1 MSEAPASRPEPL
13 LSVRGLR
20 VAFGTPRHEL
30 VAVDGVDFDVGPG
43 EVLGLAGES
52 GSGKSLTLRSI
63 LRLVKPPARVSGQVL
78 WRGRD
83 ILRMPEP
90 EVRRVRGAEIAMIFQ
105 EPMSALNPVL
115 TVGAQIRENLE
126 EHTDLDGAAR
136 QARAIEL
143 LDLVGI
149 PAAKSRIDDYPHQFS
164 GGMRQRAMI
173 AIALA
178 SNPQLLLADEPT
190 TALDVTIQDQ
200 ILKLILR
207 LRRDLNM
214 SVVLVTHDLGVIAQT
229 CDRLAVMY
237 AGRVAE
243 AGPVAEIFDRAAPC
257 LYARPA
263 QLGAARRRAA
273 AAVEFDRR
281 PAAEPLSDQRAGC
294 AFAPRC
300 SVRGGGVQRAPS
312 RRWSASRRCT
322 SPPAC
327 SIARWRSDERRAN
340 QPAPIMQVEDL
351 HMAFKRPRSMMERL
365 TGAPIQHRPCP
376 ERRQPHGGA
385 RRDAGHRRRIRMR
398 QVDARALPG
407 PALRADWRA
416 RSATTGTMC

>member
-1 MSEAPASRPEPL
+1 VNAKPPREEPL

-30 VAVDGVDFDVGPG
+30 VAVDGVDFDVAPG

-63 LRLVKPPARVSGQVL
+63 LRLVKPPARVGGAVL

-83 ILRMPEP
+83 ILRMTEP
-90 EVRRVRGAEIAMIFQ
+90 EVRRVRGAEIAIIFQ

-115 TVGAQIRENLE
+115 TVGAQILENLE
-126 EHTDLDGAAR
+126 EHTGLDAAAR

-149 PAAKSRIDDYPHQFS
+149 PAAKSRIEDYPHQFS

-178 SNPQLLLADEPT
+178 SNPKLLLADEPT

-237 AGRVAE
+237 AGRVVE
-243 AGPVAEIFDRAAPC
+243 AGPVAEIF
-257 LYARPA
+257 A
-263 QLGAARRRAA
+263 QPRHAYTLGLLNSVPRGGGLRQ
-273 AAVEFDRR
+273 
-281 PAAEPLSDQRAGC
+281 PLSSIAGQPPSLSERLPGC

-300 SVRGGGVQRAPS
+300 SFVV
-312 RRWSASRRCT
+312 
-322 SPPAC
+322 PAC
-327 SIARWRSDERRAN
+327 GDSKPPLIDV
-340 QPAPIMQVEDL
+340 APL
-351 HMAFKRPRSMMERL
+351 HE
-365 TGAPIQHRPCP
+365 
-376 ERRQPHGGA
+376 
-385 RRDAGHRRRIRMR
+385 
-398 QVDARALPG
+398 
-407 PALRADWRA
+407 
-416 RSATTGTMC
+416 SACLEHSKVAQR

>member
-1 MSEAPASRPEPL
+1 MNGATENMEPV

-30 VAVDGVDFDVGPG
+30 LAVDGVDFDVRPG

-52 GSGKSLTLRSI
+52 GSGKSLTLRAI
-63 LRLVKPPARVSGQVL
+63 LRLVKAPARVSGQVL

-83 ILRMPEP
+83 VLRMTEP
-90 EVRRVRGAEIAMIFQ
+90 EVRGMRGAEIAMIFQ

-126 EHTDLDGAAR
+126 EHTDLEGATL

-178 SNPQLLLADEPT
+178 SNPKLLLADEPT

-207 LRRDLNM
+207 LRRELHM

-237 AGRVAE
+237 AGRVVE
-243 AGPVAEIFDRAAPC
+243 AGPVAEIFE
-257 LYARPA
+257 RPRHA
-263 QLGAARRRAA
+263 YTLGLLNSVPRGGALRQ
-273 AAVEFDRR
+273 
-281 PAAEPLSDQRAGC
+281 PLSSIAGQPPGLSDRPAGC

-300 SVRGGGVQRAPS
+300 QFVAPE
-312 RRWSASRRCT
+312 CNT
-322 SPPAC
+322 GKPPLVDIAPMHETAC
-327 SIARWRSDERRAN
+327 
-340 QPAPIMQVEDL
+340 L
-351 HMAFKRPRSMMERL
+351 
-365 TGAPIQHRPCP
+365 QHRKLA
-376 ERRQPHGGA
+376 Q
-385 RRDAGHRRRIRMR
+385 
-398 QVDARALPG
+398 
-407 PALRADWRA
+407 
-416 RSATTGTMC
+416 T

>member
-1 MSEAPASRPEPL
+1 MSQREAL
-13 LSVRGLR
+13 LSVRSLR

-30 VAVDGVDFDVGPG
+30 VAVDGVDFDVHGG
-43 EVLGLAGES
+43 EVVGLAGES

-63 LRLVKPPARVSGQVL
+63 LRLVKPPARVTGEIL

-83 ILRMPEP
+83 ILRMAEP
-90 EVRRVRGAEIAMIFQ
+90 EVRRVRGGEIAMIFQ

-115 TVGAQIRENLE
+115 TVGTQILENVQ
-126 EHTDLDGAAR
+126 EHTELDTAAR
-136 QARAIEL
+136 RARAIEL

-178 SNPQLLLADEPT
+178 SNPKLLLADEPT

-207 LRRDLNM
+207 LRRDLSM

-237 AGRVAE
+237 AGRVVE
-243 AGPVAEIFDRAAPC
+243 AGPVADIF
-257 LYARPA
+257 A
-263 QLGAARRRAA
+263 QPRHAYTLGLLNSVPRGGALR
-273 AAVEFDRR
+273 
-281 PAAEPLSDQRAGC
+281 EPLSSIGGQPPSLSERLPGC

-300 SVRGGGVQRAPS
+300 SFVVAECSAAKPPLVGIAPMHD
-312 RRWSASRRCT
+312 T
-322 SPPAC
+322 AC
-327 SIARWRSDERRAN
+327 
-340 QPAPIMQVEDL
+340 
-351 HMAFKRPRSMMERL
+351 
-365 TGAPIQHRPCP
+365 IQHRKVGQ
-376 ERRQPHGGA
+376 R
-385 RRDAGHRRRIRMR
+385 
-398 QVDARALPG
+398 
-407 PALRADWRA
+407 
-416 RSATTGTMC
+416 

>member
-1 MSEAPASRPEPL
+1 MSETVPRHSEAL

-30 VAVDGVDFDVGPG
+30 VAVDGVDFDVAPG

-63 LRLVKPPARVSGQVL
+63 LRLVKAPARVGGEIL

-83 ILRMPEP
+83 ILRMTEP
-90 EVRRVRGAEIAMIFQ
+90 EVRRVRGAEIAIIFQ

-115 TVGAQIRENLE
+115 TVGAQILENLE
-126 EHTDLDGAAR
+126 EHTDLDAATR
-136 QARAIEL
+136 QARAVEL

-149 PAAKSRIDDYPHQFS
+149 PAAKSRIEDYPHQFS

-178 SNPQLLLADEPT
+178 SNPKLLLADEPT

-237 AGRVAE
+237 AGRVVE
-243 AGPVAEIFDRAAPC
+243 TGPVAEIF
-257 LYARPA
+257 A
-263 QLGAARRRAA
+263 QPRHAYTLGLLNSVPRGGGLRQ
-273 AAVEFDRR
+273 
-281 PAAEPLSDQRAGC
+281 PLSSIAGQPPSLSERLPGC

-300 SVRGGGVQRAPS
+300 SFVV
-312 RRWSASRRCT
+312 
-322 SPPAC
+322 PAC
-327 SIARWRSDERRAN
+327 GESKPPLVDV
-340 QPAPIMQVEDL
+340 APL
-351 HMAFKRPRSMMERL
+351 HE
-365 TGAPIQHRPCP
+365 
-376 ERRQPHGGA
+376 
-385 RRDAGHRRRIRMR
+385 
-398 QVDARALPG
+398 
-407 PALRADWRA
+407 
-416 RSATTGTMC
+416 SACLEHSKVAQR